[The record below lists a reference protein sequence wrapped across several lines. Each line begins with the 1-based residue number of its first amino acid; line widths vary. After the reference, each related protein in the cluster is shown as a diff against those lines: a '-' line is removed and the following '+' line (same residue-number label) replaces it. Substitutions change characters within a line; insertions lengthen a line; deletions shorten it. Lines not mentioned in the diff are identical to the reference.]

1 MTSAAHKARNRA
13 RDAALKDKLF
23 GGPTT
28 DTDPTEVLL
37 KEIQRT
43 AGHIEWLASMIQES
57 DPEMFV
63 KTLWL
68 TRRQSGFVREG
79 EIDTTDFSHAGAM
92 WVEIYQTERR
102 HLANICRTALAAGI
116 EERRVRLAEKQA
128 ELIGEMLRSVMFELS
143 DHLGIVIDP
152 EDEGVRTIIYNQLM
166 RLSGLVAEQTARPQK
181 STLAIEPGAGWD

>member
-1 MTSAAHKARNRA
+1 M
-13 RDAALKDKLF
+13 KDKLY
-23 GGPTT
+23 GSPTN

-37 KEIQRT
+37 AEIRRT
-43 AGHIEWLASMIQES
+43 AGHVEWLSTQIQES

-68 TRRQSGFVREG
+68 VKRQSGFVREG
-79 EIDTTDFSHAGAM
+79 EIDTTDFSQAGAM
-92 WVEIYQTERR
+92 WLELYLTERR

-128 ELIGEMLRSVMFELS
+128 ELIGEMLRSVLFELS

-152 EDEGVRTIIYNQLM
+152 EDEAVRTIIFNQLM
-166 RLSGLVAEQTARPQK
+166 KLSGLVAEQQTGRPQK
-181 STLAIEPGAGWD
+181 TTLAIDSGADWN